1 MSSCQQYESYLAGR
15 RFPGQSGIN
24 YSMYEHQSGQ
34 CLQKQGFSI
43 KLWWATRNNGS
54 NKLFWIPQVIC
65 HQKLIRG
72 VSCAWHFNSLSN
84 SCLLKAV
91 LSTFA
96 GYLCPNPPPFSFLCI
111 FCAYWLVCF
120 YKASL
125 YFLNFDKLIF
135 YHLISPML
143 PCSLKPLTQYSYS
156 HSLTLLVFYPLY
168 FLNLV
173 CKIISFLIAFL

>member
-1 MSSCQQYESYLAGR
+1 MSSCQQYESYLAGI
-15 RFPGQSGIN
+15 RFPGQTGIN
-24 YSMYEHQSGQ
+24 YSMYGHQSGQ

-43 KLWWATRNNGS
+43 KLWCATRNNGS
-54 NKLFWIPQVIC
+54 NKLFWIPQIIC
-65 HQKLIRG
+65 HQKLIRE
-72 VSCAWHFNSLSN
+72 VSCAWHFIKQLISSG
-84 SCLLKAV
+84 SSIV
-91 LSTFA
+91 H
-96 GYLCPNPPPFSFLCI
+96 LCRVPLPKLPPPFLCI
-111 FCAYWLVCF
+111 FWAYWLVCF

-173 CKIISFLIAFL
+173 CKIISFLIVFL